1 MKKKILQTVL
11 FLGIM
16 FLTFY
21 TLLHGQNLSE
31 IYQAVKNMSVP
42 YLIAAAGLA
51 LFFVCAEGSMIWYLL
66 TSMRKKT
73 DSQTTVLCVVGKEKV
88 CSLWRCIQ
96 YSFIGFFYSGITP
109 SATGGQPVQL
119 YYMNKDGNKGADST
133 VVLMTV
139 AVLYKLVLVW
149 IGVGLLIF
157 CGRPLHLALKHYFP
171 LYLVGLLLNIVVIAV
186 VLAAMLFPRWMVRAA
201 SWFENKMICIGFW
214 KESETRMEKVREF
227 TGNYKMAVDWL
238 KGQPGKLLVLIAVTF
253 LQRCSVFLLT
263 YMVYRGFGESGASV
277 WEVMILQASVYI
289 AVDML
294 PLPGAQGIT
303 EFMYRSVFAS
313 VFSQGYL
320 IPSMLVSRGL
330 NFYFLLVV
338 SLLVVVWNRAAAVRN
353 RSLGSQKADPRTSSL

>member
-1 MKKKILQTVL
+1 
-11 FLGIM
+11 
-16 FLTFY
+16 
-21 TLLHGQNLSE
+21 
-31 IYQAVKNMSVP
+31 
-42 YLIAAAGLA
+42 
-51 LFFVCAEGSMIWYLL
+51 
-66 TSMRKKT
+66 
-73 DSQTTVLCVVGKEKV
+73 
-88 CSLWRCIQ
+88 
-96 YSFIGFFYSGITP
+96 
-109 SATGGQPVQL
+109 
-119 YYMNKDGNKGADST
+119 
-133 VVLMTV
+133 MTV

-227 TGNYKMAVDWL
+227 TGNYKRAVDWL

-294 PLPGAQGIT
+294 PLPWGRRDHGTHVPVGVCLLFFTGISDPVDVSEPGT
-303 EFMYRSVFAS
+303 ELL
-313 VFSQGYL
+313 FSAGGK
-320 IPSMLVSRGL
+320 P
-330 NFYFLLVV
+330 
-338 SLLVVVWNRAAAVRN
+338 ACRN
-353 RSLGSQKADPRTSSL
+353 ME